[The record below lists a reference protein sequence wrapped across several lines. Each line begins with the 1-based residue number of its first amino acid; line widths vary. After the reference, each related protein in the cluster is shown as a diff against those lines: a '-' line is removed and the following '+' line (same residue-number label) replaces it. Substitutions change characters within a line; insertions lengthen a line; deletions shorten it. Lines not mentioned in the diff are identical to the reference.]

1 LRTAKNLMK
10 NGSSLYVRT
19 VRGMGRGVFA
29 GRRFRAGE
37 VIEVCPVL
45 LISESMERKCRDEI
59 IDKYIFEW
67 DKTGD
72 VAAIAFGFG
81 SLYNHSADPN
91 ATFGRRK
98 RDKVI
103 VFRATR
109 TIAKGEQIFVDY
121 DWYPEDF
128 HFPAEPPTNGTTKAG
143 RAAVHA
149 VARRSAE

>member
-1 LRTAKNLMK
+1 LPTANNLMN
-10 NGSSLYVRT
+10 NGTSLYVRT

-29 GRRFRAGE
+29 GRPFRAGE

-45 LISESMERKCRDEI
+45 LIPESVERKCRDEI

-67 DKTGD
+67 DKTGY

-81 SLYNHSADPN
+81 SLYNHSSDPN

-103 VFRATR
+103 VFRAKR
-109 TIAKGEQIFVDY
+109 DIAKDEQIFVDY
-121 DWYPEDF
+121 DWYPADF
-128 HFPAEPPTNGTTKAG
+128 HFPAEQPANGTKKP
-143 RAAVHA
+143 V
-149 VARRSAE
+149 RSKGVRSVRNR